1 MSKFCAKSH
10 LLFTNR
16 RVYQIKHFGQKML
29 HSQCVSPESQL
40 PMNDVIDV
48 TNLMKDTVQTN

>member
-1 MSKFCAKSH
+1 MSKFYAKSH

-16 RVYQIKHFGQKML
+16 RVYQIEHFGQKML
-29 HSQCVSPESQL
+29 QSQCVSPESQL

>member
-1 MSKFCAKSH
+1 MSKFCAKSN

-16 RVYQIKHFGQKML
+16 RVYQIEHFGQKML
-29 HSQCVSPESQL
+29 QSQCVRPESQL

-48 TNLMKDTVQTN
+48 TNLRKDTVQTN

>member
-1 MSKFCAKSH
+1 MNILDNKLLQSH
-10 LLFTNR
+10 
-16 RVYQIKHFGQKML
+16 
-29 HSQCVSPESQL
+29 CVSPESQL